1 MNFGELIKQLR
12 ITKQLTLRQC
22 CSDLGVDPSN
32 WSKMERGVTP
42 PPKDISLLE
51 RWAKFFGV
59 VRDKQQEFF
68 DLAAIARSE
77 LPADVASD
85 DRVLA
90 ALPAFFRAVRGSELD
105 GDKLKEFIED
115 IRALHSPDQKSKG

>member
-1 MNFGELIKQLR
+1 
-12 ITKQLTLRQC
+12 
-22 CSDLGVDPSN
+22 
-32 WSKMERGVTP
+32 MERGVTP